1 MRGGATV
8 REPRRSRIPPKYLD
22 PEPRIMTRRGPPKM
36 EIPQQDL
43 HEHLWSQT
51 DERGRV
57 DLDIGTVA
65 LEYGVSYPIAH
76 RVVKLIRS
84 EGRIKLV
91 AWKRDRQTVYQVA
104 NPDTFDLDRP
114 ETHAQERVAPIWG

>member
-1 MRGGATV
+1 
-8 REPRRSRIPPKYLD
+8 
-22 PEPRIMTRRGPPKM
+22 M
-36 EIPQQDL
+36 EIPQGDL
-43 HEHLWSQT
+43 HRHLWSQV

-76 RVVKLIRS
+76 RAVKLIRS

-104 NPDTFDLDRP
+104 DPRAYRRTKP
-114 ETHAQERVAPIWG
+114 ETHAQENTTPLWG